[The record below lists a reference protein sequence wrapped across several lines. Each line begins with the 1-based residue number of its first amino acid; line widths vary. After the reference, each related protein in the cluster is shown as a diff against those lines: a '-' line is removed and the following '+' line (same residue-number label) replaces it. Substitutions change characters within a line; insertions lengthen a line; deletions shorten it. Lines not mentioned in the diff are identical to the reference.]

1 MTHVDV
7 DNVLAFDLLGSLR
20 NASELDSAHRLLLTA
35 ECPTRFETHVVD
47 QNLQMTVLF
56 HVLLDD
62 SFTVGILHQ
71 VPGDTKTLPALGF
84 DLLLNLLRAEFQ
96 EGTYLI
102 SAFGAKQGVN
112 MTGKVRTRPPPRR
125 GKRW

>member
-7 DNVLAFDLLGSLR
+7 DNVFAFDLLGSLQ
-20 NASELDSAHRLLLTA
+20 NASELHSACRIFFTA
-35 ECPTRFETHVVD
+35 ECQTRLETHVVD
-47 QNLQMTVLF
+47 QDLQMTVLF
-56 HVLLDD
+56 HVLFDD

-96 EGTYLI
+96 EARI
-102 SAFGAKQGVN
+102 
-112 MTGKVRTRPPPRR
+112 
-125 GKRW
+125 